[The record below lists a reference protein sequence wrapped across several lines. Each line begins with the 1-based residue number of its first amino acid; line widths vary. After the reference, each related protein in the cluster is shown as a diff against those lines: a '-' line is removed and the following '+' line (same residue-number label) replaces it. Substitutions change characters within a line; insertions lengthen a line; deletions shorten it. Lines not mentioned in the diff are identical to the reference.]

1 MGQWAAEITNNP
13 AKDYELYIELLED
26 DEYRARIEISSQE
39 QLVLRV
45 YNTEHDVSLP
55 VDWLVQV
62 IVMAK
67 KELRQSMSNADI
79 EQVRIEEKLYTLP

>member
-1 MGQWAAEITNNP
+1 MSQWAAEITNNP
-13 AKDYELYIELLED
+13 DKDYELYVELLEN
-26 DEYRARIEISSQE
+26 DEYKARIEIASQE

-45 YNTEHDVSLP
+45 YNTEQDVSLP

-67 KELRQSMSNADI
+67 KELRQS
-79 EQVRIEEKLYTLP
+79 LPSE

>member
-1 MGQWAAEITNNP
+1 MSQWAAEITNNP
-13 AKDYELYIELLED
+13 DKDYELYIELLED

-67 KELRQSMSNADI
+67 KELRQS
-79 EQVRIEEKLYTLP
+79 LPSE

>member
-1 MGQWAAEITNNP
+1 MSQWAAEITNNP
-13 AKDYELYIELLED
+13 DKDYELYIELLED

-45 YNTEHDVSLP
+45 YNTEQDVSLP

-67 KELRQSMSNADI
+67 KELRQA
-79 EQVRIEEKLYTLP
+79 LPSE

>member
-1 MGQWAAEITNNP
+1 MSQWAAEITNNP
-13 AKDYELYIELLED
+13 DKDYELYIELLED

-45 YNTEHDVSLP
+45 YNTEQDVSLP

-67 KELRQSMSNADI
+67 KELRQA
-79 EQVRIEEKLYTLP
+79 LPNE

>member
-1 MGQWAAEITNNP
+1 MSQWAAEITNNP
-13 AKDYELYIELLED
+13 DKDYELYVELLED
-26 DEYRARIEISSQE
+26 DEYRARIEKSSQE

-45 YNTEHDVSLP
+45 YNTEHEVSLP

-67 KELRQSMSNADI
+67 KELRQS
-79 EQVRIEEKLYTLP
+79 LPNE

>member
-13 AKDYELYIELLED
+13 DKDYELYIELLED

-67 KELRQSMSNADI
+67 KELRQSMPN
-79 EQVRIEEKLYTLP
+79 E